1 MKRLT
6 ALLLALALTFSLA
19 ACVRE
24 GPVETQPEQTTPP
37 TGSAT
42 ENQVYVEP
50 DPTDREPTIR
60 LLNHDPGTDAAWRA
74 LAKAHTEATGIQVI
88 AMTTASGAYGDVL
101 PGQLG
106 GSSPVTVFFTAGP
119 EDIPVSCA
127 DLSGTAAYAALTD
140 PTLALTVDGQVVGL
154 PFHTESYGL
163 MVNMALLEKAGF
175 TAPDLLTPEGLERV
189 VASVTER
196 AGDLGFQAFAVPA
209 LGSSEFACFLY
220 AAAENEPELIRP
232 LLDLVLNNHGGDLTK
247 LLDRTSADTFDAF
260 LNGQALFCLA
270 FSRDL
275 EPSEHIRI
283 LPIPTAE
290 GSIIGLDSEGY
301 WCVNADAIPG
311 DTEASMAFLDKT
323 LTEDISAF
331 ENRCLPYGEGTLDTF
346 TLQALELEAR
356 RAALVSPDADRL
368 ALLTEIL
375 SIYAADPSEE
385 NWLLVR
391 DALRK

>member
-24 GPVETQPEQTTPP
+24 GPVETQPEQTPP
-37 TGSAT
+37 PSDGAT
-42 ENQVYVEP
+42 EDQVYVEP
-50 DPTDREPTIR
+50 DPTDREPTVR

-88 AMTTASGAYGDVL
+88 AMTAAGGYYDQLLPEQLRGA
-101 PGQLG
+101 
-106 GSSPVTVFFTAGP
+106 SPVTVFFTAGP
-119 EDIPVSCA
+119 EGIPVGCA
-127 DLSGTAAYAALTD
+127 DLSGTAAYAALAD
-140 PTLALTVDGQVVGL
+140 PSLALTVDGQVVGL
-154 PFHTESYGL
+154 PFHTESFGL
-163 MVNMALLEKAGF
+163 LVNMALLEKAGF
-175 TAPDLLTPEGLERV
+175 TALDLLTLEGLERAA
-189 VASVTER
+189 ASVTER
-196 AGDLGFQAFAVPA
+196 AGDLGFQAFAIPS

-220 AAAENEPELIRP
+220 AAAENDPELIRP
-232 LLDLVLNNHGGDLTK
+232 VLDLALNNHGGDPAK
-247 LLDRTSADTFDAF
+247 LPDRISADTFDAF

-275 EPSEHIRI
+275 EPSEHVRI

-290 GSIIGLDSEGY
+290 GAVIGLDSEGY
-301 WCVNADAIPG
+301 WCVNAEAIPG
-311 DTEASMAFLDKT
+311 DTEAALAFLDKT

-331 ENRCLPYGEGTLDTF
+331 EDRCLPYGEGTLDALTR
-346 TLQALELEAR
+346 QALDLEAR
-356 RAALVSPDADRL
+356 RVALVTPDADRL